1 MIPPMT
7 NVPLLIDRPLE
18 STRSVPLRQSVTSR
32 DVFGGGPSE
41 RSSGK
46 MATMPKM
53 DEPRAKIPPSSLR
66 RLTTTADRS
75 TRAAAMDER
84 SSAEEARTW
93 RSSTKGPWGMRY
105 FPHAVSPKP
114 RRNRPTPMVQ
124 PMAQGFQ
131 FCQ

>member
-1 MIPPMT
+1 M
-7 NVPLLIDRPLE
+7 
-18 STRSVPLRQSVTSR
+18 RQSVVSR
-32 DVFGGGPSE
+32 DVPGCGPSE

-46 MATMPKM
+46 TRTMPKIA
-53 DEPRAKIPPSSLR
+53 EPSAKMPPSSLR

-75 TRAAAMDER
+75 TSAAAIESR
-84 SSAEEARTW
+84 SSGEEARTW
-93 RSSTKGPWGMRY
+93 RCSTNGPWGMRY